1 MNIKKDNNRA
11 LLLIILFCIL
21 TIVIAST
28 SGVKKLAS
36 VIIFVDICLL
46 IYVIFN
52 LFRKGFI

>member
-21 TIVIAST
+21 TIVIAFT